1 MRGPGH
7 TRKRGD
13 ERRGRAGSNRKN
25 LEDRTG
31 GKDRMNEALKR
42 EHRQRITD
50 QKARRMY
57 DRLCDACE
65 KRVGGMT
72 DPDQMKQMLQED
84 IAKRGIGEERRNGR
98 QTYWAENKSLAQLRA
113 FCETQRKGMA
123 ELKLTP
129 QSRKA
134 ETVVVDDDFDSFPD

>member
-1 MRGPGH
+1 
-7 TRKRGD
+7 
-13 ERRGRAGSNRKN
+13 
-25 LEDRTG
+25 
-31 GKDRMNEALKR
+31 MNEALRK

-50 QKARRMY
+50 QKARKMY

-65 KRVGGMT
+65 RRAGGMT
-72 DPDQMKQMLQED
+72 DPDQMIVADVAFAEQVKQMLQED

-113 FCETQRKGMA
+113 WCESQRKGMA

-134 ETVVVDDDFDSFPD
+134 EAVMVDDDFDSFPD